1 MPLTDTPPDALA
13 RVYAQSL
20 FELAQQQGGQGAIE
34 STLGELEDIMDLA
47 RADGAFS
54 EFLSSRILPAA
65 DRAKSL
71 SKIFKGRASDLTLN
85 FLQVL
90 NEKGRLGHLPAV
102 AAAYDQIVQNA
113 FGRIEVD
120 VYTAAPISADE
131 LNLIRDR
138 LKRALGKEPIV
149 HPYTDNSMIGGLK
162 LQIGDQLIDASVATS
177 LRKLKDRLTLE
188 GSEKVRA
195 RAGAIIDS
203 AAEGTTNGRKQSP

>member
-20 FELAQQQGGQGAIE
+20 FELAREQGGQGAIE

-47 RADGAFS
+47 RADASFS

-65 DRAKSL
+65 DRAESL
-71 SKIFKGRASDLTLN
+71 KKIFKGRASDLTLH

-113 FGRIEVD
+113 FGRVEVD
-120 VYTAAPISADE
+120 VYTAAPISGEE

-149 HPYTDNSMIGGLK
+149 HPYTDHSMIGGLK

-177 LRKLKDRLTLE
+177 LRK
-188 GSEKVRA
+188 
-195 RAGAIIDS
+195 
-203 AAEGTTNGRKQSP
+203 

>member
-1 MPLTDTPPDALA
+1 MPLTDSPPDALA

-20 FELAQQQGGQGAIE
+20 FELAQQQGGQAVIE

-47 RADGAFS
+47 RADPAFS

-71 SKIFKGRASDLTLN
+71 ANIFKSRASDLTLN
-85 FLQVL
+85 FLRTL
-90 NEKGRLGHLPAV
+90 NDKGRLNHLPAI

-120 VYTAAPISADE
+120 VYTASPISAEE
-131 LNLIRDR
+131 LNVIRDR
-138 LKRALGKEPIV
+138 LKRALGKDPIV

-177 LRKLKDRLTLE
+177 LRKLRDRLALD

-195 RAGAIIDS
+195 RASSIIDS
-203 AAEGTTNGRKQSP
+203 AEGTTNGRKPAL